1 MTSVRLIRATGL
13 VAIAAGLLFVAIQPM
28 HPADTLGSVT
38 TDAWALIHYATLVML
53 LLFLVG
59 ILGIYARQV
68 EETGWLG
75 IVGLIVLSLG
85 LLITAAL
92 AFVEAF
98 IEPLLADSGAAFVEG
113 LLGMVEGSG
122 SAVDL
127 GPITALWAVSSV
139 LFPLGCLLF
148 GVAVLRARILP
159 RWAPALFAVGLP
171 VAAILVALLPYD
183 LRRVGAMPIGIGLAG
198 MGYAIWTEKRQG
210 STGETSA
217 PATLR
222 PREPAA

>member
-13 VAIAAGLLFVAIQPM
+13 VAVAAGLLFVVIQPM
-28 HPADTLGSVT
+28 HPSETLGSVT
-38 TDAWALIHYATLVML
+38 TDAWALIHYATPVML

-98 IEPLLADSGAAFVEG
+98 IEPLLTDTGAAVVEG

-127 GPITALWAVSSV
+127 GAISALWSVSSV
-139 LFPLGCLLF
+139 LFPLGCLIF
-148 GVAVLRARILP
+148 GVAVFRARILP
-159 RWAPALFAVGLP
+159 RWAPLLFAVGLP

-210 STGETSA
+210 STGEASA
-217 PATLR
+217 PVTLR